1 MRLPRATAPVSDGIH
16 PGIRDEVSGRVQS
29 MPKHRM
35 LVGEFIAALVHE
47 QAVSVAQVHVE
58 TSHPHHAGPMTLA
71 YSASEAP

>member
-58 TSHPHHAGPMTLA
+58 TSHPHHACPMTLA